1 MTQCM
6 CVDVCV
12 CIYIYIYTYVPIIVH
27 MHTRVHTHV
36 RARYH
41 ICACMHT
48 CICTLRYSRIHA
60 HDHLPVHTCLHVDF
74 YRQTPVHI
82 PTYIPSHEI
91 TSSASTLQE
100 FLYTETCYMAIV
112 CCIGVPKPLSL
123 TNRRAVQVASSS
135 RMTFEARKWA
145 LQASRGQSVGFSL
158 ALVTKSS
165 GC

>member
-100 FLYTETCYMAIV
+100 FLLHRNMLHGDCLLYWCPQTLELNQ
-112 CCIGVPKPLSL
+112 PP
-123 TNRRAVQVASSS
+123 RRAGGIQ
-135 RMTFEARKWA
+135 
-145 LQASRGQSVGFSL
+145 QPHDI
-158 ALVTKSS
+158 
-165 GC
+165 